1 MTQTSQWPVPKDSI
15 RYVVPEPII
24 RLLASHPLTRD
35 LYPLAFGHYRR
46 AVGHRGACTCSVGF
60 ALSAKPSF
68 LHKDAYVL
76 VNSLDPVKNFLIT
89 K

>member
-46 AVGHRGACTCSVGF
+46 AVGHHMHRE
-60 ALSAKPSF
+60 
-68 LHKDAYVL
+68 HH
-76 VNSLDPVKNFLIT
+76 
-89 K
+89 